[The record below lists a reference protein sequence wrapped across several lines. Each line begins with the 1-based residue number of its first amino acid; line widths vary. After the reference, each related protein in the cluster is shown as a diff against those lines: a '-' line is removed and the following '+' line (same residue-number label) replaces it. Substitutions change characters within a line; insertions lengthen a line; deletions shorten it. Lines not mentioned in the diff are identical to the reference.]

1 MWFSDRVGECF
12 NRFVGEEMRILLQT
26 VCRVIDVNLC
36 EV

>member
-1 MWFSDRVGECF
+1 MWFSDSVGECF
-12 NRFVGEEMRILLQT
+12 NRFVGEET